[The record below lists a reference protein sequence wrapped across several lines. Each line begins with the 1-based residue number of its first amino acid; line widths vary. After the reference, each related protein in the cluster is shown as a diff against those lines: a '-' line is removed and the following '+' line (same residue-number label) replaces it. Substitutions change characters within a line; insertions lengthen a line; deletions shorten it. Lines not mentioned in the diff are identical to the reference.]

1 MVLEKR
7 RHVAFTLVETHY
19 HITLFTFLYLRISH
33 MIHVFLIN
41 IIIVYYSHFYI
52 FVFYMI
58 HTNFQILF
66 INTIARNLK
75 FTVNGR
81 INRFALSRKHA
92 VVIHESRKTKTR
104 MMNSKQWLDF
114 CPCFHKSCSV
124 GRSVRYQLTRT
135 VLPLLVSWLTRYIV
149 LLWYQSVVSDL
160 YEAWL
165 NHKRE

>member
-19 HITLFTFLYLRISH
+19 HITLFTFLYLRISY

-52 FVFYMI
+52 FVSYMI

-92 VVIHESRKTKTR
+92 VVIHESRKKKTR

-114 CPCFHKSCSV
+114 CPCFHKSFGRSLGPISTNQDCASSPRILVNAIYRAAMVSV
-124 GRSVRYQLTRT
+124 GCQWSVRSVAK
-135 VLPLLVSWLTRYIV
+135 P
-149 LLWYQSVVSDL
+149 
-160 YEAWL
+160 
-165 NHKRE
+165 